1 MSDPKGMKKEIGLT
15 SLIIIGLASAVAT
28 AIFFSPLQMT
38 EVAGPGSLIAW
49 VIAILFYVT
58 ISITYIELSQ
68 TYPEAGG
75 PSRYSIYSH
84 GSVTNLINAMADLLW
99 YLFIPPIEAF
109 ATIEGLDYIF
119 PSLLNSKGF
128 PTLKGALVGVV
139 LMFGYIPF
147 NYYGVKTFSRITS
160 GFGTV
165 KYIIYILPAFL
176 LLLTFLNLKNF
187 TVYGVLP
194 FGFAGIFSSMPY
206 AMFAFGGARVIP
218 DFAEEVKKKSYL
230 IYALIITVIGE
241 GLVYLLFDFTFIA
254 NLDWAK
260 LGLTPGDWSSLNKVV
275 GNPFIVLAG
284 TYHSG
289 LGQAALALLLI
300 GGIVG
305 PFLTGYVYMGGGA
318 RVLFASA
325 RSGFLHEKFKS
336 LHSKYAIPYW
346 GLLLFAVVGAVIAF
360 LFAPVPSIYG
370 LIDDAT
376 VAGYIGFATNPVA
389 MMVLRKQGVTKW
401 RIKGGTVISP
411 IAFAA
416 SSLIVFWSGWPAVPY
431 SVIILAVITAILG
444 IVGKVSEGMKE
455 STWYMGYITFLTLM
469 TYVGSD
475 GALNVIPFL
484 TATLITVVV
493 SLVLFYPL
501 GIYQGLKERN
511 YLYHQEASGSHGE
524 MKSEG
529 EKA

>member
-1 MSDPKGMKKEIGLT
+1 MSGDKGMKKEISLS

-28 AIFFSPLQMT
+28 AIFFSPLQMSA
-38 EVAGPGSLIAW
+38 VAGPASLVSWI
-49 VIAILFYVT
+49 VAILFYIT

-109 ATIEGLDYIF
+109 ATIEGLDYVF
-119 PSLLNSKGF
+119 PSLLNLRGF
-128 PTLKGALVGVV
+128 PTLEGAIIGVI

-147 NYYGVKTFSRITS
+147 NYYGVKTFSKVTS
-160 GFGTV
+160 SFGTI

-176 LLLTFLNLKNF
+176 LLVSFFDVRNLTS
-187 TVYGVLP
+187 YGFIP
-194 FGFAGIFSSMPY
+194 FGVSGIFAAMPY

-218 DFAEEVKKKSYL
+218 DFAEEVKKRSYL
-230 IYALIITVIGE
+230 VYALIATVIGE
-241 GLVYLLFDFTFIA
+241 GIVYLLFDFTFIT
-254 NLDWAK
+254 NLNWTK
-260 LGLTPGDWSSLNKVV
+260 LGLIPGEWSSLNSLV
-275 GNPFIVLAG
+275 GNPFIVLASHL
-284 TYHSG
+284 HSG
-289 LGQAALALLLI
+289 PGEVALILFLI
-300 GGIVG
+300 GGIIG

-318 RVLFASA
+318 RVLLASA
-325 RSGFLHEKFKS
+325 RSGFLHEKYKA

-346 GLLLFAVVGAVIAF
+346 GLIVFAVIGALIAF

-376 VAGYIGFATNPVA
+376 VAGYIGFSTNPVA

-401 RIKGGTVISP
+401 KIKGGSVVSP

-431 SVIILAVITAILG
+431 SVIILAGITAILG
-444 IVGKVSEGMKE
+444 FLGKVKEGLKE
-455 STWYMGYITFLTLM
+455 SLWYVGYIAFLTFM
-469 TYVGSD
+469 TYIGSD
-475 GALNVIPFL
+475 GALNLIPYL
-484 TATLITVVV
+484 QATLLTVIL
-493 SLVLFYPL
+493 SLALFYPL

-511 YLYHQEASGSHGE
+511 YLHHNEVFEH
-524 MKSEG
+524 KD
-529 EKA
+529 